1 MGEYFLMS
9 YHFNKETAI
18 DFGLYPIDENTAI
31 NLNDNSLWKKSNL
44 YDFGWGQECGYI
56 KLPLPD
62 RVLLFDIVLHSTS
75 KDDVYGSA
83 SMILKDYPEE
93 LLRLC
98 EDLISKNRQN
108 GELKRLIKV
117 FNLKTPI
124 NRSKTTGKD
133 FSQICNDFERWK
145 YISKKTQT
153 IRGRFSDCD

>member
-1 MGEYFLMS
+1 MSVTFL
-9 YHFNKETAI
+9 YK
-18 DFGLYPIDENTAI
+18 
-31 NLNDNSLWKKSNL
+31 
-44 YDFGWGQECGYI
+44 
-56 KLPLPD
+56 
-62 RVLLFDIVLHSTS
+62 
-75 KDDVYGSA
+75 
-83 SMILKDYPEE
+83 
-93 LLRLC
+93 